1 MPIQVLMPALSPT
14 MEKGNLA
21 KWLKKEGEA
30 IKSGDVIAEIE
41 TDKATMEVEATD
53 EGTLGKILI
62 PEGTADVAV
71 NTPIAT
77 ILADGES
84 AADLGT
90 TPAKAPDKAPD
101 KALDKAPAPKA
112 AAPAPDVAQEVA
124 ESRAPVGEGKPMIS
138 APQAPAAPKAL
149 AEPDP
154 EVPEGTEMVTMT
166 IREALRDAMAEEM
179 RRDPDVFIMG
189 EEVAEYQGAYKVSQG
204 LLQEFG
210 ASRVIDTPITEHGFA
225 GVGVGAAMAGLKPIV
240 EFMTFNFAMQ
250 AMDQIINSAAKTLY
264 MSGGQMG
271 CSIVFRGPNGAAARV
286 AAQHSQ
292 DYSAWYSQVP
302 GLKVIAPFSAADYK
316 GLLKAAIRDPNP
328 VIFLENE
335 MLYGHSGEVPK
346 LDDYVI
352 PIGKARIVRSGS
364 HVTIV
369 SWSNGMS
376 YALKAADELAKEGIE
391 AEIID
396 LRTLRPMDTETIVA
410 SVKKTG
416 RAVTVEEGWQQNG
429 VGAEIAARIMEH
441 AFDYLDAPVARVSG
455 KDVPMP
461 YAANLEKLALPSVAE
476 VVAAAKAVCYR

>member
-21 KWLKKEGEA
+21 KWLKKEGES

-84 AADLGT
+84 AADLAKVPA
-90 TPAKAPDKAPD
+90 TPAP
-101 KALDKAPAPKA
+101 
-112 AAPAPDVAQEVA
+112 
-124 ESRAPVGEGKPMIS
+124 
-138 APQAPAAPKAL
+138 APAAP
-149 AEPDP
+149 AEAKSPAPAPAAPAAPAAPQAVAARDP
-154 EVPEGTEMVTMT
+154 EVPAGTEMITQT
-166 IREALRDAMAEEM
+166 IRDALRDAMAEEM

-189 EEVAEYQGAYKVSQG
+189 EEVAEYQGAYKVTQG

-210 ASRVIDTPITEHGFA
+210 ARRVIDTPITEHGFA
-225 GVGVGAAMAGLKPIV
+225 GVGVGAAMTGMKPIV

-250 AMDQIINSAAKTLY
+250 AIDQIINSAAKTLY

-292 DYSAWYSQVP
+292 DYSAWYSQIP

-335 MLYGHSGEVPK
+335 MLYGHTGEVPK
-346 LDDYVI
+346 LDDFIV
-352 PIGKARIVRSGS
+352 PIGKARVARQGS
-364 HVTIV
+364 HVTLV
-369 SWSNGMS
+369 SWSMGMS
-376 YALKAADELAKEGIE
+376 YALKAAEELAKEGIE
-391 AEIID
+391 AEVID
-396 LRTLRPMDTETIVA
+396 LRTLRPMDTETVIA

-416 RAVTVEEGWQQNG
+416 RAVTVEEGWQQSG
-429 VGAEIAARIMEH
+429 VGAEVAARIMEH
-441 AFDYLDAPVARVSG
+441 AFDYLDAPVLRVSG

-461 YAANLEKLALPSVAE
+461 YAANLEKLALPSAAE
-476 VVAAAKAVCYR
+476 VVQAAKTVCYR